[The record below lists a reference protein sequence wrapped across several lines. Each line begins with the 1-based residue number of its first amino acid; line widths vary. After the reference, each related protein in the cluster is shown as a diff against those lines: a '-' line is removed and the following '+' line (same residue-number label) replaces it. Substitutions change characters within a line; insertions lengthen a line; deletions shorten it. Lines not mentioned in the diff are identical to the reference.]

1 MNNAM
6 TNSQPIYRVT
16 EPAQSEESTPEMSPS
31 DVRLSKL
38 LIQITKDATDDPK
51 HYLRDTL
58 VPEGG
63 E

>member
-1 MNNAM
+1 MG
-6 TNSQPIYRVT
+6 
-16 EPAQSEESTPEMSPS
+16 PS

-38 LIQITKDATDDPK
+38 FIQITKDATDYPK
-51 HYLRDTL
+51 YYLRGTL